1 MERIVRQLRAFRAKE
16 LRAFLKLSNLTD
28 VNLSK
33 DEENAL
39 NLLSGSLNWQP
50 FNLKDLFGAATRGKT
65 FKKAQTE
72 FQAASPLLPLVKQ
85 IQAFRFYR

>member
-1 MERIVRQLRAFRAKE
+1 MREKFNFELPYQNGEIAFDYMERYVQE

-39 NLLSGSLNWQP
+39 AQLSGSLN
-50 FNLKDLFGAATRGKT
+50 
-65 FKKAQTE
+65 
-72 FQAASPLLPLVKQ
+72 
-85 IQAFRFYR
+85 